1 MYKTRILII
10 TNRKE
15 LGAKLKKM
23 IDNLAQ
29 SATYTNDLSYA
40 LKIIQTQEIEF
51 IIISDTIKE
60 KLSDFVKKI
69 RVLTY
74 NFRPIIIAVSKS
86 GDLKDRLEVLN
97 MGADDVIGE
106 EVSKTEFQM
115 RFMAHLRRY
124 IESFLNPLTHL
135 FDRNITLK
143 ALKQSLSNDSNYS
156 YLLVKIKDAY
166 FYRSTHGE
174 IAWEKAIKTLCAIIN
189 STLSEDDFV
198 GHLSESEFLL
208 IVNPLMSEKIA
219 SFLTFAFDNILNKFY
234 SVDEFENNFTMQEGD
249 NKGEIKKG
257 LMRLNIA
264 VCEKIN
270 HKNDIRQILNN
281 LYEIIEMLKDSDK
294 SVFLIDRAKLQGEV
308 KEICKNKVLI
318 FEQDCALSYLLKSV
332 CELNKIEAYSVFE
345 KQEFEKIYNDFK
357 PDVVILDWGHNKDGS
372 MLELSK
378 KISKDNIKLIFSSS
392 FLNKKEILKAGA
404 DLYLPKPYEIDDM
417 IGWIKKFLGD

>member
-29 SATYTNDLSYA
+29 DAVYTNDLSYA
-40 LKIIQTQEIEF
+40 LKIIQQEDIEF

-86 GDLKDRLEVLN
+86 ADLKDRLEILEQ
-97 MGADDVIGE
+97 GADDIIDE
-106 EVSKTEFQM
+106 AISKNEFQM

-124 IESFLNPLTHL
+124 IESFLNPITHL
-135 FDRNITLK
+135 FDRNITQK
-143 ALKQSLSNDSNYS
+143 ALKQSLLNDDNYS

-166 FYRSTHGE
+166 LYRSTHGE

-189 STLSEDDFV
+189 STLTKDDFI
-198 GHLSESEFLL
+198 GHLSDSEFLL
-208 IVNPLMSEKIA
+208 IVNPVMSEKIA

-234 SVDEFENNFTMQEGD
+234 SIDEFENNFTIQTSD
-249 NKGEIKKG
+249 NEEENKKG

-264 VCEKIN
+264 VCDKIN
-270 HKNDIRQILNN
+270 QKNDFRQILNN
-281 LYEIIEMLKDSDK
+281 LYEIINMLSDSEK
-294 SVFLIDRAKLQGEV
+294 SVFLIDRAKLQGETS
-308 KEICKNKVLI
+308 KIDKNKVLI
-318 FEQDCALSYLLKSV
+318 FEQDNALSYLLKSV
-332 CELNKIEAYSVFE
+332 CELNKIEACSVF
-345 KQEFEKIYNDFK
+345 KKDEFEKIYNDFK
-357 PDVVILDWGHNKDGS
+357 PDVVLLDWGYEKNNAILDIAR
-372 MLELSK
+372 
-378 KISKDNIKLIFSSS
+378 KISKDNVKIIFSSS
-392 FLNKKEILKAGA
+392 YLNKKEILSSGA
-404 DLYLPKPYEIDDM
+404 DLYIPKPYEIDDM
-417 IGWIKKFLGD
+417 VGWIKKFLS